1 MCLTTEELI
10 MQQQIVLNDGVS
22 FPALGFGTCAIG
34 GWQQDDEYV
43 VDTILEAIR
52 AGYRHIDTA
61 ALYGNERSVGKAIK
75 ASGVPRQEFFVVSK
89 VWDCDQGYEKT
100 LKAFDASLKRLDM
113 DYIDLFLIHW
123 PNPDKTQETWQAME
137 SLHHQGKIRYLGLSN
152 FRQTD
157 IEQLMSF
164 AKIKPVYNQLELHP
178 YLTQQDLCTVCD
190 KHKIY
195 VSCWSPLGSGTWSN
209 VPTSEKP
216 IADPVIIAIAEKY
229 GVSAG
234 QVILKW
240 DLQQGRIAI
249 PKAESEQNIRA
260 NFDLST
266 FELSTDDIKAING
279 LNRDHRYGGDPDTAY
294 EGNMKIQIPE

>member
-1 MCLTTEELI
+1 
-10 MQQQIVLNDGVS
+10 MQQQIILNDGGS

-34 GWQQDDEYV
+34 SWQQDDDYV
-43 VDTILEAIR
+43 IGIILKAIK

-61 ALYGNERSVGKAIK
+61 SLYGNERSVGKAIK
-75 ASGVPRQEFFVVSK
+75 ASGIPRQEFFVVSK
-89 VWDCDQGYEKT
+89 MWDCEQGYEAT
-100 LKAFDASLKRLDM
+100 LKAFDASLRRLDM
-113 DYIDLFLIHW
+113 DYINLYLIHW
-123 PNPDKTQETWQAME
+123 PNPSETQATWQAME
-137 SLHHQGKIRYLGLSN
+137 NLHQQGKVRYLGLSN

-164 AKIKPVYNQLELHP
+164 AKVKPVYNQLELHP
-178 YLTQQDLCTVCD
+178 YLTQKNLCAVCD

-195 VSCWSPLGSGTWSN
+195 VSCWSPLGSGTWSG

-216 IADPVIIAIAEKY
+216 IADPVIINIAEKY

-249 PKAESEQNIRA
+249 PKAESEVNIKA
-260 NFDLST
+260 NFELGS
-266 FELSTDDIKAING
+266 FELSTDDINAINQ
-279 LNRDHRYGGDPDTAY
+279 LNRNHRYGGDPDTAY
-294 EGNMKIQIPE
+294 EGNMKMQVPK